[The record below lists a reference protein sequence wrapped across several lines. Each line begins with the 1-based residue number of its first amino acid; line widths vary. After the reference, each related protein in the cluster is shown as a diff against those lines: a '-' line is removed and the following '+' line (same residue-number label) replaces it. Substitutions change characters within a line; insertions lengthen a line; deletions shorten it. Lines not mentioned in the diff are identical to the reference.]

1 MSKSYSFHK
10 DVDVSE
16 DMQVDLIIGSDA
28 EFVSVE
34 ILSFEQITYLV
45 DKSIMTDISA
55 SIKAYLDFDADQYM
69 IFSVKV
75 SKIDS
80 RWDRCLSFENLFSRD
95 QVEIV
100 ESTFRDR
107 ASEEKFILNELTK
120 YWTQLEFSTV
130 FK

>member
-1 MSKSYSFHK
+1 MSKSYVFRE
-10 DVDVSE
+10 DIDVSE
-16 DMQVDLIIGSDA
+16 DMQVDLIAGSDA

-34 ILSFEQITYLV
+34 ILSFEQNTYLI

-69 IFSVKV
+69 IFSVKI

-80 RWDRCLSFENLFSRD
+80 RWDQCLSFENLISRD
-95 QVEIV
+95 LMEVV

-120 YWTQLEFSTV
+120 YWIQLEFSTV

>member
-16 DMQVDLIIGSDA
+16 DMQVDLIAGSDA

-69 IFSVKV
+69 IFSVKI

-80 RWDRCLSFENLFSRD
+80 RWDQCFSFENLFSRD

-107 ASEEKFILNELTK
+107 ASEEKFILNELAK
-120 YWTQLEFSTV
+120 YWIQLEFRTV

>member
-1 MSKSYSFHK
+1 MSKSYIFREEI
-10 DVDVSE
+10 DVSE
-16 DMQVDLIIGSDA
+16 DMQVDLIVGSDT

-34 ILSFEQITYLV
+34 ILSFDQNTYLL
-45 DKSIMTDISA
+45 DTSIMTDVSA

-69 IFSVKV
+69 TFSVKI

-80 RWDRCLSFENLFSRD
+80 RWDRCLSFENLISQD
-95 QVEIV
+95 LIEIV

-107 ASEEKFILNELTK
+107 SSEEKFILNELAK
-120 YWTQLEFSTV
+120 YWIQLEFSTV

>member
-1 MSKSYSFHK
+1 MSKSYVFRK
-10 DVDVSE
+10 EIDVSE
-16 DMQVDLIIGSDA
+16 DMKVDLIVGSDA

-34 ILSFEQITYLV
+34 ILSFEQNTYLI

-69 IFSVKV
+69 IFSVKI

-80 RWDRCLSFENLFSRD
+80 RWDQYLSFENLFSRD
-95 QVEIV
+95 QIEIV

-120 YWTQLEFSTV
+120 CWAQLEFSTV

>member
-1 MSKSYSFHK
+1 MSKSYVFRK
-10 DVDVSE
+10 EIDVSE
-16 DMQVDLIIGSDA
+16 DMKVDLIVGSDA

-34 ILSFEQITYLV
+34 ILSFEQNTYLI

-69 IFSVKV
+69 IFSVKI

-80 RWDRCLSFENLFSRD
+80 RWDQCLSFENLISRD
-95 QVEIV
+95 LMETV

-130 FK
+130 FR

>member
-16 DMQVDLIIGSDA
+16 DMQVDLIAGSDA

-69 IFSVKV
+69 IFSVKI

-80 RWDRCLSFENLFSRD
+80 RWDQCLSFENLFSRD

-107 ASEEKFILNELTK
+107 ASEEKFILNELAK
-120 YWTQLEFSTV
+120 YWIQLEFRTV

>member
-80 RWDRCLSFENLFSRD
+80 RWDQCLSFENLFSRD

>member
-1 MSKSYSFHK
+1 MSKSYVFRK
-10 DVDVSE
+10 DIDVSE
-16 DMQVDLIIGSDA
+16 DMKVDLIVGSDA

-34 ILSFEQITYLV
+34 ILSFEQNTYLI
-45 DKSIMTDISA
+45 DESIMTDISA
-55 SIKAYLDFDADQYM
+55 SIKAYLDFDADQYI
-69 IFSVKV
+69 IFSVKI

-80 RWDRCLSFENLFSRD
+80 RWDQCLSFENLISRD
-95 QVEIV
+95 LMEIV

>member
-1 MSKSYSFHK
+1 MSKSYSFRK
-10 DVDVSE
+10 DVEVSE
-16 DMQVDLIIGSDA
+16 DMQVDLIAGSDA

-69 IFSVKV
+69 IFSVKI

-80 RWDRCLSFENLFSRD
+80 R
-95 QVEIV
+95 
-100 ESTFRDR
+100 
-107 ASEEKFILNELTK
+107 
-120 YWTQLEFSTV
+120 
-130 FK
+130 

>member
-80 RWDRCLSFENLFSRD
+80 RGDQCLSFENLFSRD

>member
-1 MSKSYSFHK
+1 MSKSHVFRE
-10 DVDVSE
+10 DIDVSE
-16 DMQVDLIIGSDA
+16 DMKVDLIVGSDA

-34 ILSFEQITYLV
+34 ILSFEQNTYLI

-55 SIKAYLDFDADQYM
+55 SIKAYLDFDADQCM
-69 IFSVKV
+69 IFSVKI

-80 RWDRCLSFENLFSRD
+80 RWDQCLSFENLISRD
-95 QVEIV
+95 LMEIV

-107 ASEEKFILNELTK
+107 SSEEKFILNELTK

>member
-16 DMQVDLIIGSDA
+16 DMQVDLIVGSDA

-69 IFSVKV
+69 IFSIKI

-80 RWDRCLSFENLFSRD
+80 RWDQCLSFENLFSRD

-107 ASEEKFILNELTK
+107 ASEEKFILNELNK
-120 YWTQLEFSTV
+120 YWLQLEFRTV

>member
-16 DMQVDLIIGSDA
+16 DMQVDLIVGSDA

-80 RWDRCLSFENLFSRD
+80 RWDQCLSFENLFSRD

>member
-16 DMQVDLIIGSDA
+16 DMQVDLIAGSNA

-69 IFSVKV
+69 ILSVKI

-80 RWDRCLSFENLFSRD
+80 RWDQCLSFENLLSRD
-95 QVEIV
+95 LMEIV

-107 ASEEKFILNELTK
+107 ASEEKFLLNELGQF
-120 YWTQLEFSTV
+120 WIQLEFSTV
-130 FK
+130 FR

>member
-1 MSKSYSFHK
+1 MSKSYVFREEI
-10 DVDVSE
+10 DVSE
-16 DMQVDLIIGSDA
+16 DMKVDLIIGSDA

-34 ILSFEQITYLV
+34 ILSFEQITYLI

-55 SIKAYLDFDADQYM
+55 SIKAYLDFDADQYV
-69 IFSVKV
+69 IFSVKIT
-75 SKIDS
+75 KIDS
-80 RWDRCLSFENLFSRD
+80 RWDQCLSFENLISRD
-95 QVEIV
+95 LMEIV

-130 FK
+130 FR

>member
-16 DMQVDLIIGSDA
+16 DMQVDLIAGSDA

-69 IFSVKV
+69 IFSVKI

-80 RWDRCLSFENLFSRD
+80 RWDQCLSFENMFSRD

-107 ASEEKFILNELTK
+107 ASEEKFILNELAK
-120 YWTQLEFSTV
+120 YWIQLEFRTV
-130 FK
+130 FR

>member
-16 DMQVDLIIGSDA
+16 DMRVDLIAGSDA
-28 EFVSVE
+28 EYVSVE
-34 ILSFEQITYLV
+34 ILSFEQNTYLI

-69 IFSVKV
+69 IFYVKL

-80 RWDRCLSFENLFSRD
+80 RWDQCLSFENLFSRD

-100 ESTFRDR
+100 ESTFKDR
-107 ASEEKFILNELTK
+107 ASEEKFILNELGRF
-120 YWTQLEFSTV
+120 WIQLEFRTV
-130 FK
+130 FR